1 MSDERARGSVSS
13 RRLGNLFLE
22 MIAAERGASKNTIDA
37 YKRDLEDYFEFLEG
51 AGVTVL
57 QAGSADIRAWV
68 ADLDDR
74 GLSSA
79 SAARRL
85 SCVRQFHRFLYGENH
100 RADDPSATLE
110 GPKRG
115 RPLPKVLSIDEVDRL
130 LSTAGEG
137 LEDEARPLEQRV
149 RAARMHC
156 LLELLYGTGLRV
168 SELVALPLL
177 AAHTRDPLLTIR
189 GKGGR
194 ERLVPLSDR
203 SRRAMQIWRG
213 LLTSHNPELARSGWL
228 FPSDS
233 ESGHLT
239 RQAFARALKDLAIAA
254 GLTPSRVSPHVLRH
268 AFASHLLQNGA
279 DLRIVQ
285 ELLGHADVSTTQIY
299 THVLDER
306 MKAMVRD
313 LHPLSEAD

>member
-1 MSDERARGSVSS
+1 MNAATDGAAGN
-13 RRLGNLFLE
+13 RRLGNQFLE
-22 MIAAERGASKNTIDA
+22 MIAAERGAAKNTIDA
-37 YKRDLEDYFEFLEG
+37 YERDLQDYFDFLQG
-51 AGVTVL
+51 ARL
-57 QAGSADIRAWV
+57 SALDSGSSDIRAWL
-68 ADLDDR
+68 ADLEDR

-85 SCVRQFHRFLYGENH
+85 SCVRQFHRFLYSENH
-100 RADDPSATLE
+100 RGDDPSATLE

-115 RPLPKVLSIDEVDRL
+115 RPLPKVLSIADVDRL
-130 LSTAGEG
+130 LATAAEG
-137 LEDEARPLEQRV
+137 LDDEDRPLADRA

-168 SELVALPLL
+168 SELVALPRR
-177 AAHTRDPLLTIR
+177 AAHTRDPLLTIK

-203 SRRAMQIWRG
+203 ARRAMATWRR
-213 LLTSHNPELARSGWL
+213 LLAAYAVELAQSPWL
-228 FPSDS
+228 FPADS

-239 RQAFARALKDLAIAA
+239 RQAFARALKELAIAA
-254 GLTPSRVSPHVLRH
+254 GIMPSRVSPHVLRH

-313 LHPLSEAD
+313 LHPLAEED